1 MIDSSI
7 KHAVMQQWRTA
18 LLLSASVTL
27 TACVAGPSGSSSSEV
42 AESSSSVAVSSA
54 VSSSV
59 APASSSSVA
68 PSSSSVAPSSSSVAP
83 ASSSSVAM
91 SSSSADVCIDEPDT
105 VQFDAGKIAFEAGS
119 CVGCHG
125 EPSNNGMTTGADQGP
140 IDATKA
146 SYDGKT
152 MAAYIASDMAFF
164 LSAECKTNA
173 VQCGEDIAH
182 YLKVA
187 TGVEPTPTIAC
198 EEPSSSAASS
208 SSTPVVSSSSS
219 AAPAGPSLLTSSG
232 TFTSGAENFSPYI
245 NDASYATASF
255 SQEANFTINT
265 LTSMAWHV
273 QMTHPISV
281 TAGEQYTICLDAKA
295 ASNRTIEVE
304 VDNGPSDY
312 AGISGGPVQ
321 FSLTTSYQS
330 FESTFF
336 ADATDTTARLVI
348 NMGLDD
354 ADVQLDNIAVY
365 AGDSCG
371 GGSPTQSS
379 SSQASSQPVASSSSS
394 VAVSSSS
401 SAGQSSSA
409 PAPSGN
415 LEEYFAAN
423 KCGVNFNAMG
433 NGGWA
438 TCYRLEGGLAGCK
451 TDMTGSAPTIL
462 KWANGE
468 NINNVAHVSGYQ
480 SNKAIVVTDDGAAY
494 EGTIG
499 GSFDQSSP
507 IVSSGAIAVS
517 GGFKPACILT
527 KNGNTRDLV
536 CNDNGWGRPSLPA
549 GFDVMQVS
557 VAYGYS
563 CALNRQGEAWCWGS
577 SPAFGSTISGTPS
590 KLPFEEPLVNI
601 STAQNGLCGTKLGGG
616 LQCLYGRYDGP
627 PYFPLR
633 DGFESPVREPDNFH
647 PNAVNVHMGYKLG
660 VVIDNDGSA
669 TLYSTDDN
677 SGTKLSVT
685 NVVAAG
691 GKRNVASNGD
701 ASGIV
706 LLTAGGDTYT
716 IAKGTVTQI
725 NGTLRAESA
734 ACNF

>member
-1 MIDSSI
+1 M
-7 KHAVMQQWRTA
+7 
-18 LLLSASVTL
+18 
-27 TACVAGPSGSSSSEV
+27 
-42 AESSSSVAVSSA
+42 
-54 VSSSV
+54 
-59 APASSSSVA
+59 
-68 PSSSSVAPSSSSVAP
+68 
-83 ASSSSVAM
+83 
-91 SSSSADVCIDEPDT
+91 
-105 VQFDAGKIAFEAGS
+105 GS
-119 CVGCHG
+119 CTGCHG
-125 EPSNNGMTTGADQGP
+125 APVENSGKTAGGARGA
-140 IDATKA
+140 IDATKT
-146 SYDGKT
+146 SFGGTT
-152 MAAYIASDMAFF
+152 MAQFIVNRMAGY
-164 LSAECKTNA
+164 LPDSCEDTQQ
-173 VQCGEDIAH
+173 QCAEDIEH
-182 YLKVA
+182 YLKIA
-187 TGVEPTPTIAC
+187 TGAEPEPVASC
-198 EEPSSSAASS
+198 EEPSSSVASS
-208 SSTPVVSSSSS
+208 APIASSSSS

-232 TFTSGAENFSPYI
+232 TFANGIEDFTTYFDNAN
-245 NDASYATASF
+245 YATASF
-255 SQEANFTINT
+255 AQEANVTINT
-265 LTSMAWHV
+265 TTSMAWHV
-273 QMTHPISV
+273 QLVHPLSV
-281 TAGEQYTICLDAKA
+281 VAGEQYTICMDAKA
-295 ASNRTIEVE
+295 ASNRSISVE
-304 VDNGPSDY
+304 IDNGPTQY
-312 AGISGGPVQ
+312 QGISGGPAQ

-354 ADVQLDNIAVY
+354 ANVQLDNIAVY
-365 AGDSCG
+365 AGDSCTG
-371 GGSPTQSS
+371 GNPTQSS
-379 SSQASSQPVASSSSS
+379 SSQVTVSSSS
-394 VAVSSSS
+394 ATTMSSS

-423 KCGVNFNAMG
+423 ECGVNFNAMG

-451 TDMTGSAPTIL
+451 TEMSGSAPILL
-462 KWANGE
+462 KWSNGE

-480 SNKAIVVTDDGAAY
+480 SNKAIIVTDDGAAY

-499 GSFDQSSP
+499 GSFDQSNP

-527 KNGNTRDLV
+527 KNGNSRDLI

-549 GFDVMQVS
+549 GFDVMQVA

-590 KLPFEEPLVNI
+590 KLAFEEPLVNI

-616 LQCLYGRYDGP
+616 LQCLQGRYDGP
-627 PYFPLR
+627 PYLPLR
-633 DGFESPVREPDNFH
+633 SGNESPVREIDNFH

-669 TLYSTDDN
+669 TLYSTDN
-677 SGTKLSVT
+677 TAGTKLSVT
-685 NVVAAG
+685 DVIAAG
-691 GKRNVASNGD
+691 GKRNVAANGD

-706 LLTAGGDTYT
+706 LLTAGGDTY
-716 IAKGTVTQI
+716 AVDKGTVTKI